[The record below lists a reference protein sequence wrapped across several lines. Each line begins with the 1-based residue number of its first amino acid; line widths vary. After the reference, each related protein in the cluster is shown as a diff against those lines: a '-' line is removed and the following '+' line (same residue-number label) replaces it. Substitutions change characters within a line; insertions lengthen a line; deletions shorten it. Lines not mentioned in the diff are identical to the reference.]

1 MPIAWGCTDTSVP
14 HRPIWINSPRSLSCT
29 NERTA
34 KRRGRRPRLGPSSL
48 VDFHHNW
55 VFTKTARHYQKKER
69 LLSELLGNQ
78 GYATGAAISH
88 SYCGSAWQFDQGF
101 DTFDES
107 NVLGHSAVTSRGV
120 TDRALDFVTSLD
132 GSQPYFLFAHYFDP
146 HFAYVEHEDYP
157 FGGGDAYQGPIKS
170 DMRVQALRKQSR
182 GLNDADVHEL
192 FRLYDSEIAF
202 TDAEIGRLLQRIEHS
217 VGLDNTMII
226 FTADHG
232 EEFLDHGR
240 WGHTTRL
247 YDEVVRVPLL
257 IHYPDGHVG
266 RVATPV
272 GLTDVAPTVLAAL
285 NLKPSKHH
293 VGVDLRSPHA
303 PDRTIFSETS
313 KGAQAVA
320 AIQGRHKLILDKN
333 RGSSELFD
341 LVSDPKEQTDKAV
354 MLPDVVKT
362 LQAAIGAWEDTNRS
376 GKKRGAAVELTQDEV
391 EQLEALGYVDP

>member
-1 MPIAWGCTDTSVP
+1 MADPAPPNVILIVVDTL
-14 HRPIWINSPRSLSCT
+14 R
-29 NERTA
+29 A
-34 KRRGRRPRLGPSSL
+34 DRLGMYGHQRPTSPHLDKLAAKSVVYERAYSQAPWTTPSIGSL
-48 VDFHHNW
+48 LTGRFPSQLGIHKDR
-55 VFTKTARHYQKKER
+55 AALSKKER

-293 VGVDLRSPHA
+293 VGVDLRVHTPPTA
-303 PDRTIFSETS
+303 PFFRDLKRRSSRCSHSGSSQTHTGQ
-313 KGAQAVA
+313 K
-320 AIQGRHKLILDKN
+320 

-341 LVSDPKEQTDKAV
+341 LVSDPR
-354 MLPDVVKT
+354 
-362 LQAAIGAWEDTNRS
+362 TNR
-376 GKKRGAAVELTQDEV
+376 
-391 EQLEALGYVDP
+391 